1 MLDDTYAEICF
12 NYKRQK
18 KNTTPKQATKFK
30 SKKDVQLFVDQI
42 QAQVKLPPLEHEF
55 YLNQF
60 RSPSLSKQQQ
70 YQCSKS
76 VLVRRQTRKSRLGSL
91 ISDIGVLEEG
101 VLQTLQ
107 QIKDSFSKEK
117 NRLQEQESKYA
128 SLLENLESKNHI
140 TNTNWK
146 TLINHHFKNL
156 NEYLDFA
163 SKDIKDEK
171 SFVYCHQIS
180 ARNHYL
186 FVDNEIRRNFIKKR
200 QMRA

>member
-18 KNTTPKQATKFK
+18 KSTTPKQATKFK

-60 RSPSLSKQQQ
+60 RSPSLSKQHQ

-76 VLVRRQTRKSRLGSL
+76 VLVRRQTRNSRLGSL

-107 QIKDSFSKEK
+107 QVKDSFSKEK

-128 SLLENLESKNHI
+128 SLLENLEIKNHI

-163 SKDIKDEK
+163 NKDIKDEK
-171 SFVYCHQIS
+171 SFVYSHQIS

-186 FVDNEIRRNFIKKR
+186 FVDNEIRRNFIRKR